1 MVISLAAPRVLG
13 AADRDFLEIEAGL
26 EAEGLAWPD
35 AEWVGLFRE
44 YSAFPPDLEEPR
56 LEHGRLRFEAR
67 DDDLGRTWTAIKE
80 RVAATNRMYGELL
93 APRDRSEQR
102 VEDRRLGDIDGRI
115 QDAQRL
121 LDALD

>member
-1 MVISLAAPRVLG
+1 MVIALAAPRVRG
-13 AADRDFLEIEAGL
+13 VADGDFLEIEAGL

-35 AEWVGLFRE
+35 AEWLSLFRE
-44 YSAFPPDLEEPR
+44 YSAFPADLEEPR
-56 LEHGRLRFEAR
+56 LEHGRLCFEVR
-67 DDDLGRTWTAIKE
+67 DDDLGRGWTAVKE

-93 APRDRSEQR
+93 APRDRSGQKAEA
-102 VEDRRLGDIDGRI
+102 RRRGDIEERI